1 MALPLAIPALVKW
14 GLPALGALGGLFS
27 NRGGTQRQQQ
37 NQSFNNTTNFTNQ
50 GNTTG
55 YGRSTP
61 TYDPAAWDFRN
72 ELMGRV
78 LNRPQLQDPR
88 AAAASMTTQNIQGLN
103 TQADLQRKVMENMM
117 RQRGLSYSPMGATML
132 GNFDAGRVQQAVGHL
147 NNQPLLA
154 RQFEQENENLMNN
167 RQQLA
172 QQLFSMIP
180 YSQENEQFQN
190 TFGSGYQ
197 NQYGTSQSQSQVQM
211 PGNMLGGTFGNLGT
225 TLAGLYGRGA
235 FGNMGNSGVN
245 NPRVIQPLPVSNR
258 NPFPGG
264 FSFPTNMYGGN

>member
-1 MALPLAIPALVKW
+1 MWAQLGIA
-14 GLPALGALGGLFS
+14 GLGALSGLLS
-27 NRGGTQRQQQ
+27 NRKNTQTQQQ

-61 TYDPAAWDFRN
+61 TYDPAAWNFRN

-103 TQADLQRKVMENMM
+103 TQSDLQRKVVENMM
-117 RQRGLSYSPMGATML
+117 RQRGLSYSPMGGTML
-132 GNFDAGRVQQAVGHL
+132 GNFDANRVQQAVGHM
-147 NNQPLLA
+147 NNEPLLA
-154 RQFEQENENLMNN
+154 RQFEQENETLMNN

-197 NQYGTSQSQSQVQM
+197 NQYGTSQSQGTTTS
-211 PGNMLGGTFGNLGT
+211 PGNMMGGMLGNLGIS
-225 TLAGLYGRGA
+225 LAGLYGRGA
-235 FGNMGNSGVN
+235 FGGGATQPTAGGI
-245 NPRVIQPLPVSNR
+245 NPNYQLPR
-258 NPFPGG
+258 FGFGG
-264 FSFPTNMYGGN
+264 F